1 MKENNTYKK
10 VQCIFLHQICNY
22 LRVEKK
28 LKRPLDSIEIL
39 EIQY

>member
-22 LRVEKK
+22 LRVEINEKN
-28 LKRPLDSIEIL
+28 
-39 EIQY
+39 